1 MTKIKTYWRGLAEF
15 NQKPLVEKLKQNEF
29 VEEIPVDDFLSDKN
43 IPSTSTTRRDFLK
56 TTALTS
62 LYFAGF
68 AGQSYANSGRKKNL
82 VIIMLRGGMDGLTAV
97 PVIGDKRLKKLRKK
111 LILED
116 VLNLNSDFGLHPKLE
131 IFHKLWQKNQ
141 AAFVH
146 ATNIPY
152 TGRSHFDG
160 QNLMETGAHIPYK
173 EKTGWLGRGLLAS
186 NIIGKGLAISLPMP
200 LLLRGVP
207 QNNNFFPSPDFV
219 ETKLID
225 QIYNEFKGEHN
236 ELIKSTLDT
245 IRQRPLSMQ
254 IATDSD
260 DRKKLAL
267 EAAKQLKDQSGPR
280 VAVFDLDGFDTHA
293 AQGGVDGAH
302 ADELE
307 EVNKIVTIL
316 HENLGQAFDNTLIL
330 TLTEFGRTIK
340 QNGGYG
346 TEHGYGSAILMAGG
360 LLKKSQVYTDW
371 PGLKKKELFE
381 GRDLNSTIDSRA
393 VYNSAMSICF
403 NQDPE
408 FLRKKVFWGD
418 ELPDLSQELFK
429 I

>member
-1 MTKIKTYWRGLAEF
+1 MNCTRRNFLIGGSTTL
-15 NQKPLVEKLKQNEF
+15 
-29 VEEIPVDDFLSDKN
+29 FLSGFFPK
-43 IPSTSTTRRDFLK
+43 IS
-56 TTALTS
+56 
-62 LYFAGF
+62 FASM
-68 AGQSYANSGRKKNL
+68 QKKNL
-82 VIIMLRGGMDGLTAV
+82 IIISLRGGMDGLTAV

-111 LILED
+111 LILEN
-116 VLNLNSDFGLHPKLE
+116 VIKLNSDFGLHPKLE
-131 IFHKLWQKNQ
+131 IFHKLWQDNK

-146 ATNIPY
+146 ATSIPY
-152 TGRSHFDG
+152 KQRSHFEG
-160 QNLMETGAHIPYK
+160 QNLMESGGRVAYQ
-173 EKTGWLGRGLLAS
+173 EKTGWVGRGLMAS
-186 NIIGKGLAISLPMP
+186 DIVGKGLAISLPMP

-219 ETKLID
+219 QTKLID
-225 QIYNEFKGEHN
+225 SIYNEFSGEHN

-245 IRQRPLSMQ
+245 IKQRPLSMQ

-260 DRKKLAL
+260 DREKLAK
-267 EAAKQLKDQSGPR
+267 EAAKQLKDPSGPR
-280 VAVFDLDGFDTHA
+280 VAVFELDGFDTHA
-293 AQGGVDGAH
+293 AQGGVDGSH

-307 EVNKIVTIL
+307 EVNNIVTIL
-316 HENLGQAFDNTLIL
+316 HENLGNAFDNTLIL

-371 PGLKKKELFE
+371 PGLKKRDLFE
-381 GRDLNSTIDSRA
+381 GRDLNSTLDARA

-403 NQDPE
+403 NKDPDY
-408 FLRKKVFWGD
+408 LRREVFWGD
-418 ELPDLSQELFK
+418 DLPNLTEDLFR

>member
-1 MTKIKTYWRGLAEF
+1 MNCTRRNFLIGGSTTL
-15 NQKPLVEKLKQNEF
+15 
-29 VEEIPVDDFLSDKN
+29 FLSG
-43 IPSTSTTRRDFLK
+43 
-56 TTALTS
+56 
-62 LYFAGF
+62 YFPKISF
-68 AGQSYANSGRKKNL
+68 ASMQKKNL
-82 VIIMLRGGMDGLTAV
+82 IIISLRGGMDGLTAV

-307 EVNKIVTIL
+307 
-316 HENLGQAFDNTLIL
+316 
-330 TLTEFGRTIK
+330 
-340 QNGGYG
+340 
-346 TEHGYGSAILMAGG
+346 
-360 LLKKSQVYTDW
+360 
-371 PGLKKKELFE
+371 
-381 GRDLNSTIDSRA
+381 
-393 VYNSAMSICF
+393 
-403 NQDPE
+403 
-408 FLRKKVFWGD
+408 
-418 ELPDLSQELFK
+418 
-429 I
+429 